1 MKSVEQLSEMLK
13 RIDRKGYKAYR
24 DIQGE
29 FRAGDLVIAI
39 DHVQA
44 DPFAAPTR
52 LRLIYRRADL
62 SLPRID
68 SELDRISLEDH
79 IARRFRKQI
88 ASRQKRGRGSGKSGS
103 VQIDAGRQE
112 VLERTACR
120 IGEETLELRV
130 SAGLPAQ
137 GRTILGREA
146 ATLLTEDLPTL
157 AAGACTLDQ
166 DEISEAE
173 TFIQTIADQ
182 DALRRQL
189 AENGLVG
196 FVADGAVLPRESGVS
211 DRPMRGDPVS
221 FQSPESLRVSL
232 DRPNQGPITG
242 MGIPDGVTLIVG
254 GGFHG
259 KSTLLEALSRG
270 VYNHIPGDGREH
282 VVTRDDTVKVRAE
295 DGRSVV
301 GIDLRTFIN
310 RLPLGRQTDNF
321 SSENASGS
329 TSQAANILESL
340 EAGSRLLLMDEDTCA
355 TNFMIRDDVMRQ
367 LVPDDSEPITPFID
381 RVRQLYDDRDVST
394 ILVMGG
400 AGDYFGVADTVI
412 WMNQYRPHDVSGE
425 ATNLVSR
432 RRHCAKPLPD
442 PVTRIP
448 DPRSVDPTRRNRTNT
463 RARGVEELAF
473 GEESIDLR
481 QVEQIVDPSQTRG
494 IAEILVYARSNGI
507 IDGKATVSGILDAI
521 DDLLAQNPIDV
532 VSTYRGHPGDFA
544 RPRRYEI
551 SAALNRL
558 RSLKIWQ
565 RAG

>member
-425 ATNLVSR
+425 ATNLVNR

>member
-1 MKSVEQLSEMLK
+1 MKSVEQLSEILK

-29 FRAGDLVIAI
+29 FRGGYLAIAI

-44 DPFAAPTR
+44 DPFAAPSR
-52 LRLIYRRADL
+52 LRLIFRRPDL

-88 ASRQKRGRGSGKSGS
+88 ASRQTRGKGSGKSGS

-130 SAGLPAQ
+130 SVGLPAQ

-157 AAGACTLDQ
+157 AAGACKLDR
-166 DEISEAE
+166 DEISEAQ

-211 DRPMRGDPVS
+211 DRPLRGDPVP
-221 FQSPESLRVSL
+221 FQSPESLRVRL
-232 DRPNQGPITG
+232 DRPNQGPVAG

-270 VYNHIPGDGREH
+270 VYNHIPGDGREY

-301 GIDLRTFIN
+301 GNDLRTFIN

-329 TSQAANILESL
+329 TSQAAHILESL

-355 TNFMIRDDVMRQ
+355 TNFMIRDDLMRQ

-381 RVRQLYDDRDVST
+381 RVRQLYDDRGVST

-412 WMNQYRPHDVSGE
+412 WMNEYRPHDVSDE
-425 ATNLVSR
+425 ATNLVDR
-432 RRHCAKPLPD
+432 RRQYPELLPD
-442 PVTRIP
+442 PVSRIP
-448 DPRSVDPTRRNRTNT
+448 DPRSVDPTRRNRTKT
-463 RARGVEELAF
+463 KARGIEELAF

-494 IAEILVYARSNGI
+494 IAEILVYARSNGM
-507 IDGKATVSGILDAI
+507 IDGETTVSGILDAI
-521 DDLLAQNPIDV
+521 DELLAQNPIDI
-532 VSTYRGHPGDFA
+532 VSAYRGHPGDFA

-558 RSLKIWQ
+558 RSLKISQ
-565 RAG
+565 QPC